1 MDNVGDWL
9 YIVFLIIAAV
19 SSLFSS
25 KDKKKKSRP
34 DILGQPRQG
43 NCAQST
49 SLRKEKASG
58 RYWRICKRKRKN
70 LSPLPDKSR

>member
-19 SSLFSS
+19 SGLFSS

-34 DILGQPRQG
+34 DILGD
-43 NCAQST
+43 
-49 SLRKEKASG
+49 RKSVV
-58 RYWRICKRKRKN
+58 
-70 LSPLPDKSR
+70 

>member
-19 SSLFSS
+19 SGLFSS

-34 DILGQPRQG
+34 DILGQPDREIG
-43 NCAQST
+43 PMT
-49 SLRKEKASG
+49 SLQKEKASG